1 MELNLVQTISIYAL
15 PLVLAITLHEA
26 AHAYVAMHC
35 GDRTAW
41 MLGRVSLNPVRHIDP
56 TGTILLPLLLLAVS
70 HGSFAFGWAKPVPVN
85 FQALRNPKRDMFWV
99 AAAGPAANLVMA
111 LAWAAVLKVCDV
123 SGMLDD
129 QFLVQTAAAG
139 IRINVLFMALNLL
152 PVLPLDGGRM
162 LTSILPRRA
171 ALRFSKLEP
180 WGLPVLLGVISLSYF
195 GINVLGVL
203 LAPIMNASMAIIGSL
218 FQL

>member
-1 MELNLVQTISIYAL
+1 MELNLVQTIAIYAL

-85 FQALRNPKRDMFWV
+85 FQALRSPKRDMFWV

>member
-1 MELNLVQTISIYAL
+1 MELNLVQTIAIYAL